1 MARLTK
7 QVLGRVSGKVGDIQF
22 RQRNGKNIVGL
33 NPESFIP
40 GTDDESV
47 ARRARFATTVKFS
60 QAVYSLDSLKDF
72 WKKDKP
78 EGLSAF
84 NYVFRKNYK
93 YIQSDLVTAS
103 AVIVPE
109 YGFGVTASAVNVTP
123 SSITVD
129 INAVGHDNNIDS
141 GSELN
146 CLLTAVIFLS
156 NPLSESVDPY
166 SFIYLSSSSQP
177 LDLDTALNFS
187 ITPTSSLQ
195 QLALGYQNSTGF
207 FSLVTIGND
216 SLPVHYSTTFIS

>member
-40 GTDDESV
+40 GTDDASV
-47 ARRARFATTVKFS
+47 ARRARFAATAKFS
-60 QAVYSLDSLKDF
+60 QAVYSLDPLKDF
-72 WKKDKP
+72 WKQETP

-93 YIQSDLVTAS
+93 YVQMDLVTTS

-109 YGFGVTASAVNVTP
+109 YGFGVTAPAVNITP

-129 INAVGHDNNIDS
+129 IDPVGHNNNIDS
-141 GSELN
+141 TSELE
-146 CLLTAVIFLS
+146 CLLTAVIFYS
-156 NPLSESVDPY
+156 NPLSEDIEPY
-166 SFIYLSSSSQP
+166 SLMYLSSSSLP

-187 ITPTSSLQ
+187 ITPTSSMQ
-195 QLALGYQNSTGF
+195 QLALGYQNSIGF
-207 FSLVTIGND
+207 FSLVTIGSD
-216 SLPVHYSTTFIS
+216 SLPAHYSTTFTS